1 MMFCLNR
8 DSETLLVLT
17 QLKKSLN
24 CWDYCQNGR
33 DILVMLLVAL
43 SVTTARSQGTVV
55 FNNGYPGGP
64 NAPVYESDGVTKLS
78 GSQFMAELFA
88 GPSANSLAAIAMTGF
103 ATGVQA
109 GYFFGGAQ
117 TINSVPGGG
126 TAWIQV
132 DVWNTASGASFSQ
145 ARASGLPDSWWQ
157 SPVFMNLTGNP
168 NNFGGAGPGPPFPL
182 VGLGTSPVYL
192 NSVPEPSVLALSCL
206 GFTAIFV
213 GIRRHRKN

>member
-1 MMFCLNR
+1 
-8 DSETLLVLT
+8 
-17 QLKKSLN
+17 
-24 CWDYCQNGR
+24 
-33 DILVMLLVAL
+33 MLLVAL
-43 SVTTARSQGTVV
+43 SVTTACSQGTVV
-55 FNNGYPGGP
+55 FQNGYPGGP

-88 GPSANSLAAIAMTGF
+88 GPNANSLGAIAMTGF

-145 ARASGLPDSWWQ
+145 ARASGLLNSWWQ
-157 SPVFMNLTGNP
+157 SSLFSVQTGNP
-168 NNFGGAGPGPPFPL
+168 FAPSPPEPL
-182 VGLGTSPVYL
+182 VGLGTSPVFL
-192 NSVPEPSVLALSCL
+192 NSVPEPSMLVLSCL
-206 GFTAIFV
+206 GFTVIFV
-213 GIRRHRKN
+213 GIRKFHKNRQRPRQQQSSS